1 MPRRGGWRRVRSGSG
16 FRYVDAHGRAID
28 DDEQLTRI
36 RALAIPPAWRDVW
49 ISPNPGAKVQA
60 VGVDRA
66 GRRQYRYSAAFR
78 AAQEREKYDRLI
90 RFGERLPALRERMA
104 EHMALEPDARE
115 RVCAI
120 AVRLIDLSWFRV
132 GSERPAR
139 ARRVYG
145 VTTLAKRHVSVR
157 GTRVSFRFP
166 TKNRARVHTTLVD
179 EELADAVRELLALP
193 GGGRIFRYRRNGD
206 LIALTGSQLNEYVRD
221 HLGPEFSAKDFR
233 TWGGTLS
240 AAVALAEYDPPGSD
254 AEARRVIAAVA
265 RRVGERLGN
274 TPAVARASYIAPAVV
289 DAFTDGRTL
298 VDFRPRALRVV
309 RARGLELD
317 PEEAALLTLLRSARA
332 RESRRA
338 A

>member
-1 MPRRGGWRRVRSGSG
+1 MSRRGGWRRVRSGSG
-16 FRYVDAHGRAID
+16 FRYVDAHGKAID
-28 DDEQLTRI
+28 DEDHLERI

-49 ISPNPGAKVQA
+49 ISPNPGAKIQA

-66 GRRQYRYSAAFR
+66 GRRQYRYRAAFR
-78 AAQEREKYDRLI
+78 TAQERAKYDRLI
-90 RFGERLPALRERMA
+90 RFGERLPELREHMS
-104 EHMALEPDARE
+104 EHMGLEPGAHE

-120 AVRLIDLSWFRV
+120 AVRLIDLAWFRV
-132 GSERPAR
+132 GSEAPAR

-145 VTTLAKRHVSVR
+145 VTTLTKRHVSVR

-179 EELADAVRELLALP
+179 DELADAVRELLAQP
-193 GGGRIFRYRRNGD
+193 GGGRVFRYRRNGE
-206 LIALTGSQLNEYVRD
+206 LVALTAPQLNEYLRE

-240 AAVALAEYDPPGSD
+240 AAVALAEYDPPRSE
-254 AEARRVIAAVA
+254 AELKRVVAAVA

-274 TPAVARASYIAPAVV
+274 TPAVARSSYIAPAVV
-289 DAFTDGRTL
+289 EAFADGRTL
-298 VDFRPRALRVV
+298 ADFRPRALRIV

-317 PEEAALLTLLRSARA
+317 PEEAALLSLLRSARA
-332 RESRRA
+332 RWARA
-338 A
+338 VG